1 MEVPKIIID
10 TKVLLS
16 ALYSRRGASFK
27 LISLVGQWY
36 FDIVLSLPLFIE
48 YKSIIKRNR
57 SKIKL
62 SDEKINDILNYL
74 CLVSE
79 HHEIYYLWRPFLR
92 DPKDDMILE
101 LAVTARCKYIVT
113 YNIRDFKGVEKFG
126 IKVLSAK
133 DFLNKIGVV
142 KWAH

>member
-10 TKVLLS
+10 TNVLLS

-27 LISLVGQWY
+27 LISLVGQGY
-36 FDIVLSLPLFIE
+36 FDIVLSVPLFIE

-113 YNIRDFKGVEKFG
+113 YNIRDFKGVEQFG

-142 KWAH
+142 K

>member
-10 TKVLLS
+10 TNVLLS

-27 LISLVGQWY
+27 LISLIGQGY
-36 FDIVLSLPLFIE
+36 FDIVLSVPLFIE

-113 YNIRDFKGVEKFG
+113 YNIRDFKGVEQFG

-142 KWAH
+142 K

>member
-10 TKVLLS
+10 TNVLLS

-27 LISLVGQWY
+27 LISLVGQGY
-36 FDIVLSLPLFIE
+36 FDIVLSVPLFIE

-142 KWAH
+142 K

>member
-1 MEVPKIIID
+1 MKVPKIIID
-10 TKVLLS
+10 TNVLLS

-27 LISLVGQWY
+27 LISLVGQGY
-36 FDIVLSLPLFIE
+36 FDIVLSVLLFIE

-74 CLVSE
+74 CLVSQY
-79 HHEIYYLWRPFLR
+79 HEIYYLWRPFLR

-113 YNIRDFKGVEKFG
+113 YNIKDFKGVEQFG

-133 DFLNKIGVV
+133 DFLNRIGVV
-142 KWAH
+142 K

>member
-10 TKVLLS
+10 TNVLLS

-27 LISLVGQWY
+27 LISLLGQGY
-36 FDIVLSLPLFIE
+36 FDIVLSVPLFIE

-74 CLVSE
+74 CLVSQ

-113 YNIRDFKGVEKFG
+113 YNIRDFKGVEQFG

-142 KWAH
+142 K

>member
-10 TKVLLS
+10 TNVLLS

-27 LISLVGQWY
+27 LISLLGQGY
-36 FDIVLSLPLFIE
+36 FDIVLSVLLFIE

-113 YNIRDFKGVEKFG
+113 YNIRDFKGVEQFG

-142 KWAH
+142 K

>member
-1 MEVPKIIID
+1 MKVPKIIID
-10 TKVLLS
+10 TNVLLS

-27 LISLVGQWY
+27 LISLVGQGY
-36 FDIVLSLPLFIE
+36 FDIVLSVLLFIE

-74 CLVSE
+74 CLVSQY
-79 HHEIYYLWRPFLR
+79 HEIYYLWRPFLR
-92 DPKDDMILE
+92 NPKDDMMLE

-113 YNIRDFKGVEKFG
+113 YNIKDFKGVEQFG
-126 IKVLSAK
+126 IKVLSVK
-133 DFLNKIGVV
+133 DFLNKGISD
-142 KWAH
+142 

>member
-1 MEVPKIIID
+1 M
-10 TKVLLS
+10 
-16 ALYSRRGASFK
+16 
-27 LISLVGQWY
+27 
-36 FDIVLSLPLFIE
+36 VLSVPLFIE

-142 KWAH
+142 K

>member
-27 LISLVGQWY
+27 LISLVGQGY
-36 FDIVLSLPLFIE
+36 FDIVLSVPLFIE

-142 KWAH
+142 K

>member
-1 MEVPKIIID
+1 MDIPKIIID
-10 TKVLLS
+10 TNVLLS

-27 LISLVGQWY
+27 LISLLGQGY
-36 FDIVLSLPLFIE
+36 FDIVLSVPLFIE

-62 SDEKINDILNYL
+62 SGEKINDILNYL
-74 CLVSE
+74 CLVSQ

-113 YNIRDFKGVEKFG
+113 YNIRDFKGVEQFG

-133 DFLNKIGVV
+133 DFLNKIGVL
-142 KWAH
+142 K

>member
-10 TKVLLS
+10 TNVLLS

-27 LISLVGQWY
+27 LISLVGQGY
-36 FDIVLSLPLFIE
+36 FDIVLSVLLFIE

-113 YNIRDFKGVEKFG
+113 YNIRDFKGVEQFG

-142 KWAH
+142 K

>member
-1 MEVPKIIID
+1 MKVPKIIID
-10 TKVLLS
+10 TNVLLS

-27 LISLVGQWY
+27 LISLVGQGY
-36 FDIVLSLPLFIE
+36 FDIVLSVPLFIE

-74 CLVSE
+74 CLVSQ

-92 DPKDDMILE
+92 NPKDDMMLE

-113 YNIRDFKGVEKFG
+113 YNIKDFKGVEQFG
-126 IKVLSAK
+126 IKVLSVK
-133 DFLNKIGVV
+133 DFLNKGISD
-142 KWAH
+142 

>member
-1 MEVPKIIID
+1 MEAPKIIID
-10 TKVLLS
+10 TNVLLS
-16 ALYSRRGASFK
+16 ALYSRHGASFK
-27 LISLVGQWY
+27 LISLVGQGY
-36 FDIVLSLPLFIE
+36 FDIVLSVPLFIE

-74 CLVSE
+74 CLVSQ

-113 YNIRDFKGVEKFG
+113 YNIKDFKGVEQFG

-133 DFLNKIGVV
+133 DFLNRIGVV
-142 KWAH
+142 K

>member
-1 MEVPKIIID
+1 MKVPKIIID
-10 TKVLLS
+10 TNVLLS

-27 LISLVGQWY
+27 LISLVGQGY
-36 FDIVLSLPLFIE
+36 FDIVLSVPLFIE

-142 KWAH
+142 K

>member
-1 MEVPKIIID
+1 M
-10 TKVLLS
+10 
-16 ALYSRRGASFK
+16 
-27 LISLVGQWY
+27 
-36 FDIVLSLPLFIE
+36 
-48 YKSIIKRNR
+48 
-57 SKIKL
+57 
-62 SDEKINDILNYL
+62 
-74 CLVSE
+74 
-79 HHEIYYLWRPFLR
+79 R

-142 KWAH
+142 K